1 MKMSVDVK
9 QLPTGINFSSN
20 FFLMNQSPYVVD
32 LMTAQ
37 FLLYANDEI
46 KSYSWIILDDAIKI

>member
-9 QLPTGINFSSN
+9 QLPTGINFSSS
-20 FFLMNQSPYVVD
+20 FFLMNKSPYVVD